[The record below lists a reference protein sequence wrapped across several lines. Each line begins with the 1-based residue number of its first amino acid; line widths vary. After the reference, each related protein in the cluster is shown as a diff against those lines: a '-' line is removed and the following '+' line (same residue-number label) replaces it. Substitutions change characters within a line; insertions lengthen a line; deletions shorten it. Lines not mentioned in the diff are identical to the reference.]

1 MINKKFISIIS
12 LIVLSVGCATIDE
25 SSFIKPGETPKLETT
40 EGGLWM
46 QMEKFEEKT
55 KTSGLL
61 VKDKKLNTYI
71 KKLVC
76 NLANEYCPD
85 IRVYIQNVPQF
96 NASMAPN
103 GMMNVWTGLLLRA
116 QNESQL
122 VSVLGHEIGHYIK
135 KHSIKRHVDLQ
146 NKANFFALF
155 TAALAGTGVYY
166 RIDTRG
172 LHDSVLLA
180 VQGSIA
186 AYSRDHEREADIYGL
201 DLLLKEGYSPEGA
214 PEIWENLIKE
224 NEAGESGS
232 TSIFLA
238 THPAPEERIE
248 NLRKKARESNLTGTP
263 RIGEKDFLENTLP
276 HRAEWFLQEL
286 EAKKFAEMQIVLK
299 NLAFSPLH
307 QGELHFLQ
315 GELIRKERGKDYSP
329 KAIAQYQKAIDLDPL
344 DPRPRK
350 AIGLLLLKTDQK
362 KRALEN
368 LKKYLE
374 LKPEADDR
382 SMITSYLE
390 SHSK

>member
-1 MINKKFISIIS
+1 MIKKKIISTIS

-25 SSFIKPGETPKLETT
+25 SSFIKPGETPKLETS

-46 QMEKFEEKT
+46 QMDKAEEQI
-55 KTSGLL
+55 KTSGRL
-61 VKDKKLNTYI
+61 VKDKKLNSYI

-76 NLANEYCPD
+76 NLANEYCSD
-85 IRVYIQNVPQF
+85 IRVYIEKRPAF

-103 GMMNVWTGLLLRA
+103 GMMMIWTGLLLRA
-116 QNESQL
+116 QNEAQL
-122 VSVLGHEIGHYIK
+122 AAVLGHEITHYIK
-135 KHSIKRHVDLQ
+135 KHSIKGLEDTK

-155 TAALAGTGVYY
+155 SAGLAGAGFYY
-166 RIDTRG
+166 RVDVRG
-172 LHDSVLLA
+172 IHDSVLL
-180 VQGSIA
+180 GLRSSIA
-186 AYSRDHEREADIYGL
+186 EYSRDHEREADREGL
-201 DLLLKEGYSPEGA
+201 NLLLKEGYSPEGA
-214 PEIWENLIKE
+214 PEIWESVIKE
-224 NEAGESGS
+224 NEAGESGT
-232 TSIFLA
+232 TSLFLA
-238 THPAPEERIE
+238 THPAPKERIE
-248 NLRKKARESNLTGTP
+248 NLRKSAKESKLTGTP
-263 RIGEKDFLENTLP
+263 RIGEKDFLDNILP

-286 EAKKFAEMQIVLK
+286 EAKKFAKMQVVLK
-299 NLAFSPLH
+299 SLAFSPLH

-329 KAIAQYQKAIDLDPL
+329 KAIAQYQKAIDLDSL

-374 LKPEADDR
+374 LKPKADDR